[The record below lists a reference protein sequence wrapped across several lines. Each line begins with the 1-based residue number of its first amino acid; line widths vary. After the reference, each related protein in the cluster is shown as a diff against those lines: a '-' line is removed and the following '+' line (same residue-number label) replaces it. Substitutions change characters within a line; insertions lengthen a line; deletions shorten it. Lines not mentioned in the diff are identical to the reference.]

1 MAGYGHHR
9 CLIYRYHYHHCWAH
23 IAAGASDLQNEL
35 SNFLIAFSYHGYNF
49 AAENMQHFSLTRHA
63 FVALLIQLALLRVD
77 CAADISI
84 WIRKNIYFSKGKRR
98 KMTII
103 RYGGYLSKHIVNT
116 MSELWAITM
125 LDSKLLKIYVSYDE
139 GAKSNVWYDR

>member
-9 CLIYRYHYHHCWAH
+9 CLRYRYHRWAH

-35 SNFLIAFSYHGYNF
+35 SNFLIAFSYHGYIINF

-63 FVALLIQLALLRVD
+63 FVALLIQLTLLRVD

-84 WIRKNIYFSKGKRR
+84 WMRKNIYFSKGKRR

-103 RYGGYLSKHIVNT
+103 RYGGHLSKHIVNT

-125 LDSKLLKIYVSYDE
+125 LDSKLLKIYVSYDK

>member
-1 MAGYGHHR
+1 MAGYSLHR
-9 CLIYRYHYHHCWAH
+9 CLRYRYQYHHCWAH
-23 IAAGASDLQNEL
+23 VAAGASGLQNVL
-35 SNFLIAFSYHGYNF
+35 SNFLVAFSYHGYRIHF

-63 FVALLIQLALLRVD
+63 FVALLIQLALFRVY
-77 CAADISI
+77 CTVHISI
-84 WIRKNIYFSKGKRR
+84 WIWTKIYISKCKRR

-125 LDSKLLKIYVSYDE
+125 LYSKLLKIYVSYDK
-139 GAKSNVWYDR
+139 GAKSNV